1 MHIPALL
8 SPLAAS
14 SYLTPTQDQ
23 KVAVAPSAPSLCKGQ
38 RERETQHRALSLER
52 EIYSKE
58 SRAEKD
64 VNSE

>member
-1 MHIPALL
+1 
-8 SPLAAS
+8 
-14 SYLTPTQDQ
+14 
-23 KVAVAPSAPSLCKGQ
+23 VAVAPSAPSLCKGQ